1 MTKIFFYGASVTAQ
15 SNGNGFFNYL
25 PKLENIEF
33 DRFAMGGCHFNDAGF
48 FLQNKIFE
56 CSPDVCILDWNST
69 GQGFFDESKI
79 QYLVLNLLNH
89 RIVPAFMILPNKDG
103 NVKSNRQA
111 ERQIYELASKFA
123 LQILDLRNI
132 DFVPCLRDSVHTNT
146 FGANEYALKISEW
159 VESSLPLWKSYFNS
173 DLSDALL
180 TICRDHEIQSVTYEE
195 NLKVTN
201 SLRIELKPTNINK
214 IEIVLSGSIGPYSPV
229 IDILESGN
237 FMRKIQVWDPWC
249 YYERSSFFS
258 LGAFRLPS
266 SLEDILFVD
275 IVLTNEV
282 PNYSISRQSDF
293 VFLGERYVSLSGIYC
308 DNAQIVSI
316 DAS

>member
-1 MTKIFFYGASVTAQ
+1 
-15 SNGNGFFNYL
+15 
-25 PKLENIEF
+25 
-33 DRFAMGGCHFNDAGF
+33 
-48 FLQNKIFE
+48 
-56 CSPDVCILDWNST
+56 
-69 GQGFFDESKI
+69 
-79 QYLVLNLLNH
+79 
-89 RIVPAFMILPNKDG
+89 
-103 NVKSNRQA
+103 
-111 ERQIYELASKFA
+111 
-123 LQILDLRNI
+123 
-132 DFVPCLRDSVHTNT
+132 
-146 FGANEYALKISEW
+146 
-159 VESSLPLWKSYFNS
+159 
-173 DLSDALL
+173 
-180 TICRDHEIQSVTYEE
+180 VTYEE

-293 VFLGERYVSLSGIYC
+293 VFVGERYVSLSGIYC